1 MLAIKEKAKCDN
13 LEDCLKGK
21 DGGGQAVDSKEI
33 VLECAIR
40 VMYRWIKGKLYCW
53 SQYGSHNEP
62 IKDSILC
69 NKVE

>member
-40 VMYRWIKGKLYCW
+40 VMYR
-53 SQYGSHNEP
+53 
-62 IKDSILC
+62 
-69 NKVE
+69 